1 MSDEVLP
8 SLPEPQDTAVE
19 QPPDIEIERIDDT
32 PEQDRGA
39 APPAPETYQAVDDE
53 QSDSKYSQH
62 VQGRIKQLRHV
73 YHEERRQK
81 EAAQREREALVGYA
95 QNLQGEVAKLREL
108 VSSGEKV

>member
-39 APPAPETYQAVDDE
+39 APPAPETYQAV
-53 QSDSKYSQH
+53 
-62 VQGRIKQLRHV
+62 
-73 YHEERRQK
+73 HEERRQK

-108 VSSGEKV
+108 VSSGEKVLIDQSQSRA